1 MWPHPL
7 SFCARDHVYEL
18 KPHFSPPPIAPF
30 TLGPPV
36 SSGWLPAP
44 LVKLPAGSQVFG
56 QPLQLLQSCFTA
68 KVPALGVHRLRPPRD
83 LYPSAYPTAP
93 EHTSGDKECE
103 YFPLSIKST

>member
-7 SFCARDHVYEL
+7 SSCARDQVYEL

-56 QPLQLLQSCFTA
+56 QPL
-68 KVPALGVHRLRPPRD
+68 
-83 LYPSAYPTAP
+83 
-93 EHTSGDKECE
+93 
-103 YFPLSIKST
+103 